1 MTRRRFGVLTG
12 GGDAPGINVAIQSIV
27 ARLAAGGHEIVG
39 LRRGWAAL
47 LNVTDDEES
56 TRKWV
61 APLNVQNTRSID
73 RTMGSIL
80 HTSRT
85 NPEIIK
91 PGRVPEHLAEEGVLT
106 EKGMIDLT
114 AAAIRSIEKLGLEGL
129 IAIGG
134 DGTLSFARRL
144 VAEGVPIV
152 AIPKTMDNDVYGTD
166 YCIGFSTAVTRAVQF
181 IQELKSAAESH
192 ERFLIVEL
200 FGRYSGETSLLAS
213 YLGGADR
220 TLLAEIPFDWNLL
233 FDLLSQDRMLNSSG
247 YATLAVSE
255 GACPIGG
262 RPRQKGRVDDF
273 GNPTLGGV
281 GQEIADYFEQRTGER
296 VIYQRVAYLMRTG
309 APDSV
314 DQIVATNYGVLAA
327 DLVQKGEFGKMV
339 AVLGGRYATVPI
351 STLGDGI
358 KRVDIDRFYDARAYK
373 PKVDD
378 VLGLPLFMH

>member
-1 MTRRRFGVLTG
+1 M
-12 GGDAPGINVAIQSIV
+12 
-27 ARLAAGGHEIVG
+27 ARLAAGGHDVVG

-47 LNVTDDEES
+47 LNVTSDDES

-61 APLNVQNTRSID
+61 APLNIQNTRSID
-73 RTMGSIL
+73 RTMGSVL

-91 PGRVPEHLAEEGVLT
+91 PGRVPEHLADEGVMT
-106 EKGMIDLT
+106 DKGMIDLT
-114 AAAIRSIEKLGLEGL
+114 SAAIRSIEKLGLDGL

-134 DGTLSFARRL
+134 DGTLTFARRL
-144 VAEGVPIV
+144 DREGVPIV

-213 YLGGADR
+213 YLGGTDR
-220 TLLAEIPFDWNLL
+220 TLIAEIPFDRNLL
-233 FDLLSQDRMLNSSG
+233 FDLLSQDRMLNTSG

-262 RPRQKGRVDDF
+262 RPRQQGRVDDY

-281 GQEIADYFEQRTGER
+281 GQEIADYFEERTGER

-327 DLVQKGEFGKMV
+327 DFAQKGEWGQMV
-339 AVLGGRYATVPI
+339 AVLGGRYSAVPI
-351 STLGDGI
+351 STLGEGV
-358 KRVDIDRFYDARAYK
+358 KRVDTQRFYDARAYK
-373 PKVDD
+373 PKVEN
-378 VLGLPLFMH
+378 VHGLPLFMH

>member
-1 MTRRRFGVLTG
+1 MKKKFGVLTG
-12 GGDAPGINVAIQSIV
+12 GGDAPGINVAIKSIV
-27 ARLAAGGHEIVG
+27 ARLSSKGHEIVG

-47 LNVTDDEES
+47 LNVTDEEA

-73 RTMGSIL
+73 RTMGSVL
-80 HTSRT
+80 HTSRL
-85 NPEIIK
+85 NPALVK
-91 PGRVPEHLAEEGVLT
+91 PGRVPDHLAEEGVLT
-106 EKGMIDLT
+106 EKGDIDLT
-114 AAAIRSIEKLGLEGL
+114 ASAVRSVGTLGLDGL

-134 DGTLSFARRL
+134 DGTLTFARRL
-144 VAEGVPIV
+144 QAEGVPIV

-181 IQELKSAAESH
+181 IQELRSAAESH
-192 ERFLIVEL
+192 ERFVIVEL

-220 TLLAEIPFDWNLL
+220 TLIAEIPFDWNLL

-247 YATLAVSE
+247 YAALAVSE

-262 RPRQKGRVDDF
+262 RPRGEKRVDDY

-327 DLVQKGEFGKMV
+327 DLADRGDWGKMV
-339 AVLGGRYATVPI
+339 AVLGGRYATVPL
-351 STLGDGI
+351 SALGDGV
-358 KRVDIDRFYDARAYK
+358 KRVDVDRFYDARAYK